1 MVPTL
6 RIEMWSGRTME
17 QKRKLVRL
25 VTEAVVAA
33 LDVKPEEVQIK
44 ILEGEKHNYARGG
57 VLRSDQDTAE
67 R

>member
-1 MVPTL
+1 MD
-6 RIEMWSGRTME
+6 

-33 LDVKPEEVQIK
+33 LDVKPEEVQVK

-57 VLRSDQDTAE
+57 VLRSDQDAAE